1 MTKIKAKK
9 SLGQNFLKS
18 KIALVKMLEAGEV
31 SGDDTVLEV
40 GPGKGALTEKLVA
53 VAKKVITVEKDDRL
67 IEFLQDKFTVE
78 ISAGKLEIVHGDIL
92 DFDIKKISEEK
103 TNYKIIANIPYYIT
117 GFFLRKFLEETD
129 NQPEKIV
136 VMVQKEIAQRI
147 VASPQAGQKESL
159 LSISVKAYGTPKM
172 VMKVDRENF
181 SPAPNVDSAIL
192 LISDI
197 SKKFFTQNGQADN
210 KITEK
215 NFFEILHAGFAHKRK
230 MLLGNLKEWQ
240 KQGNIENKNLKEIF
254 SKINLPEKI
263 RAEDL
268 TLNQWA
274 ELVKN
279 LNN

>member
-1 MTKIKAKK
+1 MQNIPAKK

-18 KIALVKMLEAGEV
+18 KVALAKMLEAGEM
-31 SGDDTVLEV
+31 SGDDTILEV

-53 VAKKVITVEKDDRL
+53 VAKKVIAVEKDDRL
-67 IEFLQDKFTVE
+67 IEFLQDKFVE
-78 ISAGKLEIVHGDIL
+78 EIKIGRLELLHKDIL
-92 DFDIKKISEEK
+92 DFDPTIYSLQS

-117 GFFLRKFLEETD
+117 GLFLRKFLEETD

-197 SKKFFTQNGQADN
+197 SKKFFTTNN
-210 KITEK
+210 ISEK

-230 MLLGNLKEWQ
+230 ILSGNLK
-240 KQGNIENKNLKEIF
+240 GIVT
-254 SKINLPEKI
+254 PEKISLLPQNI

-279 LNN
+279 YKE